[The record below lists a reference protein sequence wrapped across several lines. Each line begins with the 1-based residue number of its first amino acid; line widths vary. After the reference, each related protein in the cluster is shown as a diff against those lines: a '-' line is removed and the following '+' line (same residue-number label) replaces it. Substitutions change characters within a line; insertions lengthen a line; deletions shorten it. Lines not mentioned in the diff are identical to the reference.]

1 MLRTGVVITD
11 GNNLHAKPGDK
22 KVVHQLAKDDRL
34 WVLEEVQHRK
44 KWLMV
49 QPWRQGGQGYVVADA
64 VQIDNAINP
73 AGAGNWSPPATKS
86 DDIPAP
92 PKPTEMPDLPLEIS
106 VMGLPDGARRYD
118 STGQLF
124 EAKNGQWI
132 RCLPGAPEF
141 TKPLKPRPEPLDA
154 GEIAIAAAF
163 VILALL
169 LVWIW

>member
-11 GNNLHAKPGDK
+11 GNNLHAKPGGK

-49 QPWRQGGQGYVVADA
+49 QPWRQGGQGYVIADA
-64 VQIDNAINP
+64 VQIDNAVNP
-73 AGAGNWSPPATKS
+73 AGAGNSSPLATRS
-86 DDIPAP
+86 DDMPAP
-92 PKPTEMPDLPLEIS
+92 PKPTEMPDLPLES
-106 VMGLPDGARRYD
+106 VMGLPDGARRYG

-132 RCLPGAPEF
+132 QCLPGAPEF
-141 TKPLKPRPEPLDA
+141 TEPLKPRPKPLDA

-169 LVWIW
+169 LVWVW